1 LREFEENVRGCVSLK
16 KYKSQGKAVEVIVN
30 SKDEN
35 SEYFCLDF
43 IEGFGLSTPLLSSV
57 HADT

>member
-1 LREFEENVRGCVSLK
+1 MSLK